1 MKGSAYVHEIIESS
15 FVDRIMMIWQ
25 QPEQNFVFEYIHT
38 YVQLCCK
45 CQYQQKNSIH
55 PIMLNV
61 VSKDRGSKSL
71 ATVIGL
77 KLPYYGMFHFQ
88 FVNSSFTLSSVWYFL
103 KIRDFLL
110 CSYSFSFHTSIFWH
124 INNIFSI

>member
-15 FVDRIMMIWQ
+15 FVDRIMMMWQ
-25 QPEQNFVFEYIHT
+25 YNQSKISSSDTYTHMCNFVVSVNIS
-38 YVQLCCK
+38 K
-45 CQYQQKNSIH
+45 KNSIH

-88 FVNSSFTLSSVWYFL
+88 FVNSSFTLSSV
-103 KIRDFLL
+103 
-110 CSYSFSFHTSIFWH
+110 
-124 INNIFSI
+124 